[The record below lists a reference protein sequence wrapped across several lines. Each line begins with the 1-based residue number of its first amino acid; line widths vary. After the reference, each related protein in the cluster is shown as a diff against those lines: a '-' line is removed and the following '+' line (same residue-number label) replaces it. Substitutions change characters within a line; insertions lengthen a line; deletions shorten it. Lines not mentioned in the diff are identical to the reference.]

1 MNERKKSLFLIIPFL
16 VIIFGVSVI
25 NSFAKDKEKS
35 ESENR
40 ALTQRP
46 TFENIKDKTFTSLYE
61 NYYTDQFV
69 FREELMKLDTKWQ
82 LITKKSTV
90 KGLYVTDD
98 GWILGGVERNKKRL
112 DDCKSNVD
120 IIEKISNSVKKSD
133 KKMYYV
139 SLPQKEKTIS
149 HKYPD
154 KYVDKNY
161 GMENSKVFLNAL
173 KEKGITS
180 IDVGSYFLDKFDNDE
195 LEEFYFKTDHHW
207 NSKGAFEAFKYII
220 DRLNI
225 YENLNIDLS
234 KYNYKTSYIDEKPFI
249 GSYNRNLNCV
259 LDKNEKIPYVY
270 MDRDYNNEYYELK
283 NGKFE
288 RVKENYIIFDRYK
301 EEEMTYGGAY
311 TGNHS
316 YYKMINKDA
325 VTKKKIMVIRDS
337 YQAPL
342 TWLLSDLFYQVE
354 IVDPR
359 YVEMKT
365 DEILE
370 KSDSDIVLLMLHNG
384 ADIKSMLSNM
394 ES

>member
-1 MNERKKSLFLIIPFL
+1 
-16 VIIFGVSVI
+16 
-25 NSFAKDKEKS
+25 
-35 ESENR
+35 
-40 ALTQRP
+40 
-46 TFENIKDKTFTSLYE
+46 
-61 NYYTDQFV
+61 
-69 FREELMKLDTKWQ
+69 MKLDTKWQ

-112 DDCKSNVD
+112 DDCKSDVD

-161 GMENSKVFLNAL
+161 GMENSKLFLNAL

>member
-1 MNERKKSLFLIIPFL
+1 M
-16 VIIFGVSVI
+16 
-25 NSFAKDKEKS
+25 
-35 ESENR
+35 
-40 ALTQRP
+40 
-46 TFENIKDKTFTSLYE
+46 
-61 NYYTDQFV
+61 
-69 FREELMKLDTKWQ
+69 
-82 LITKKSTV
+82 
-90 KGLYVTDD
+90 
-98 GWILGGVERNKKRL
+98 
-112 DDCKSNVD
+112 
-120 IIEKISNSVKKSD
+120 KKSD

-161 GMENSKVFLNAL
+161 GMENSKLFLNAL